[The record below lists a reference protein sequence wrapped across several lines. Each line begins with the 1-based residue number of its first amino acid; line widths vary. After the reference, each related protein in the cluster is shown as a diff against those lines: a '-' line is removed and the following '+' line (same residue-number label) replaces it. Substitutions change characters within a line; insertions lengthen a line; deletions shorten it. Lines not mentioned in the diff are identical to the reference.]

1 MRARATSCLLVCAL
15 LAVGVAAACGGP
27 HEPVTAEGAMGDAAL
42 PPCPRTVVTA
52 YDPQHPPAKAET
64 PDAGAAAEVIAAAG
78 GTASAPKPAASTSA
92 SASPS
97 KLALKPKTP
106 WKPVAR
112 PASIDP
118 NCGGRDNPCPL
129 QRWMRFNMAP
139 ALAAKNA
146 AALAAALDR
155 SAGFAPGGNGDW
167 QNIAKTAAAAAR
179 AGDIEEARKSCRA
192 CHGAFKAMWREK
204 YRLTPIN

>member
-1 MRARATSCLLVCAL
+1 MQRSRRVRAPSCL
-15 LAVGVAAACGGP
+15 P
-27 HEPVTAEGAMGDAAL
+27 TTRSTRPRR
-42 PPCPRTVVTA
+42 PRCPTQEA
-52 YDPQHPPAKAET
+52 
-64 PDAGAAAEVIAAAG
+64 
-78 GTASAPKPAASTSA
+78 
-92 SASPS
+92 PS
-97 KLALKPKTP
+97 KFALKPKTP